1 MDSKEGQQTFLIF
14 IAVLS
19 FIYLIVNLI
28 KCCTKNRNRVR
39 NRPQPRR
46 PPELPQPRRPPELPQ
61 VRKKQFI
68 KQPSRKLNE
77 ESDEGFNTI
86 PKEWRNLQ

>member
-39 NRPQPRR
+39 NRP
-46 PPELPQPRRPPELPQ
+46 EPRRPPELPQ
-61 VRKKQFI
+61 VRKKNFI
-68 KQPSRKLNE
+68 KHSPPKSKE
-77 ESDEGFNTI
+77 ESEGFNTI

>member
-1 MDSKEGQQTFLIF
+1 MDSKDGQKTFLIF

-19 FIYLIVNLI
+19 TVYLVANLI

-39 NRPQPRR
+39 NTPASRR
-46 PPELPQPRRPPELPQ
+46 SPPELPT
-61 VRKKQFI
+61 VRKNFI
-68 KQPSRKLNE
+68 KHSPPKSKE
-77 ESDEGFNTI
+77 ESEGFNTI

>member
-39 NRPQPRR
+39 NRP
-46 PPELPQPRRPPELPQ
+46 EPRRPPELPQ

-68 KQPSRKLNE
+68 KHIKITIHMLNLIME
-77 ESDEGFNTI
+77 TLIITHAIAMMMLIDKNF
-86 PKEWRNLQ
+86 

>member
-39 NRPQPRR
+39 NRQ
-46 PPELPQPRRPPELPQ
+46 EPRRPPELPQ

-68 KQPSRKLNE
+68 KQPSRILNE

>member
-1 MDSKEGQQTFLIF
+1 MDSKKGQQTFLIF

-19 FIYLIVNLI
+19 FVYLIVSAI

-39 NRPQPRR
+39 NRP
-46 PPELPQPRRPPELPQ
+46 EPRRPPELPQ
-61 VRKKQFI
+61 VRRKQFI
-68 KQPSRKLNE
+68 KQPSRELNE

>member
-19 FIYLIVNLI
+19 FVYLIVNLI

-39 NRPQPRR
+39 NRP
-46 PPELPQPRRPPELPQ
+46 EPRRPPELPQ
-61 VRKKQFI
+61 VRRKQFI

>member
-1 MDSKEGQQTFLIF
+1 MDSKDGQKTFLIF

-19 FIYLIVNLI
+19 TVYLVANLI

-39 NRPQPRR
+39 NTPASRR
-46 PPELPQPRRPPELPQ
+46 SPPELPTVRRKNFKQHPP
-61 VRKKQFI
+61 KSK
-68 KQPSRKLNE
+68 E
-77 ESDEGFNTI
+77 ESEGFNTI

>member
-1 MDSKEGQQTFLIF
+1 MDSKDGQQTFLIF

-19 FIYLIVNLI
+19 FVYLIVNAI

-39 NRPQPRR
+39 NRP
-46 PPELPQPRRPPELPQ
+46 EPRRPPELPQ

-68 KQPSRKLNE
+68 KQPSRILNE